1 MKVAVIDIGS
11 YSCRLSIGNIQ
22 DGLELI
28 YEEGNITALGEG
40 VKSSGLLQKDKMEYT
55 LGVLKDYMNKAKEFK
70 ADSIVAVGTQ
80 ALRTAKNTQEFIS
93 MVKESLGLEVKVISP
108 EEEGRYAF
116 LAVGYSLRPEGKFC
130 IIDQGGGSTEYV
142 CGQDLLPEKV
152 VSLPFGIVNLTEEFI
167 HHDPP
172 LNYELESLKNFLD
185 EQIKD
190 VKEDCQTL
198 VGLGGTI
205 TTIAA
210 IEYGVFPYKGHMVH
224 GKRLS
229 LDSVMFW
236 LETLSSMREEE
247 RIKSFPQIEP
257 KRAKVIIPG
266 IVIFYRSMVMFGK
279 KEILVSDWGLK
290 EGIIVDEYL
299 KRKKRKEK
307 GGE

>member
-1 MKVAVIDIGS
+1 MRVAVIDIGS
-11 YSCRLSIGNIQ
+11 YSCRLSIGSIENE
-22 DGLELI
+22 LEII
-28 YEEGNITALGEG
+28 YEEGNITALSEG
-40 VKSSGLLQKDKMEYT
+40 VKSSGLLKKEKMEYT
-55 LGVLKDYMNKAKEFK
+55 IGVLKDYINKAKEFK
-70 ADSIVAVGTQ
+70 VDSIVAVGTQ
-80 ALRTAKNTQEFIS
+80 ALRIAKNAQEFIS
-93 MVKESLGLEVKVISP
+93 MANESLDLEVKVISP
-108 EEEGRYAF
+108 EEEGRYSF
-116 LAVGYSLRPEGKFC
+116 LAVGYSLKPKGKFC

-167 HHDPP
+167 HNDPP

-185 EQIKD
+185 EQIKE

-236 LETLSSMREEE
+236 LETLSSMKEEQ

-266 IVIFYRSMVMFGK
+266 IVIFYRSMVLFGK

-299 KRKKRKEK
+299 KRKNSLI
-307 GGE
+307 